1 MGKIELGSFTSISII
16 QNFCHSRQKIIA
28 YGTTRRVQ
36 LDSDQIICVGA
47 SNLRT
52 HGPIFS
58 SAALIS

>member
-1 MGKIELGSFTSISII
+1 MGKIELGSFTAISII

-28 YGTTRRVQ
+28 YGTTRVQ
-36 LDSDQIICVGA
+36 LDSDQIICVSA

-52 HGPIFS
+52 HLPIFS